1 METKR
6 DLRRLFPSVLDRA
19 IKQSKK
25 HYLVKDIMT
34 APVVTISPEAAMDEA
49 ARFMGTRRVGS
60 LIVMKQED
68 PVGIVT
74 ERDLLSNVIAVGRRP
89 EKVKVKTVMSS
100 PLITIDPTATI
111 KEAAR
116 TMIKKKGRLAVFDEG
131 ELVGVITAS
140 DLIKSLPETD
150 ETVLKVDEVATKLVI
165 TADEKTTMEEIAK
178 TMGRERIGSVVITS
192 EGSPVGIF
200 TERDLLTTFLA
211 EERPLSTPVGEV
223 ASRPLMVVPS
233 GSNIIE
239 TAFIM
244 ATNKIRRL
252 PLVDENDELVGI
264 VTARDLV
271 EAYAK

>member
-25 HYLVKDIMT
+25 NYLVKDIIET
-34 APVVTISPEAAMDEA
+34 PVATISPEATMEEA
-49 ARFMGTRRVGS
+49 ARAMGERRVGS
-60 LIVMKQED
+60 LIVMKDGD

-74 ERDLLSNVIAVGRRP
+74 ERDLLSNVFAVGRRM
-89 EKVKVKTVMSS
+89 EKVKVEDVMSS
-100 PLITIDPTATI
+100 PLITIAPTATI
-111 KEAAR
+111 KEAAQ
-116 TMIKKKGRLAVFDEG
+116 TMIREKGRLAVFDEG
-131 ELVGVITAS
+131 KLLGIITAS
-140 DLIKSLPETD
+140 ELIKSLPETD
-150 ETVLKVDEVATKLVI
+150 ETVLKAEQIATKRVI
-165 TADEKTTMEEIAK
+165 TADEKVTVDDIAK
-178 TMGRERIGSVVITS
+178 MMGRERIGSVVITK
-192 EGSPVGIF
+192 EAKPVGIF

-223 ASRPLMVVPS
+223 ASRPLMVVQS
-233 GSNIIE
+233 GSNVLE

-252 PLVDENDELVGI
+252 PLVDENNELVGI

>member
-19 IKQSKK
+19 IKQSKR
-25 HYLVKDIMT
+25 HYLVRDIMAT
-34 APVVTISPEAAMDEA
+34 PVVTISPEATMNEA
-49 ARFMGTRRVGS
+49 ARIMGERRVGS
-60 LIVMKQED
+60 LIVERDGD

-89 EKVKVKTVMSS
+89 EKVKVEAVMSS
-100 PLITIDPTATI
+100 PLITIGPTATI
-111 KEAAR
+111 KEAAQ
-116 TMIKKKGRLAVFDEG
+116 TMIRKKGRLAVFDEG
-131 ELVGVITAS
+131 ELVGIITAS
-140 DLIKSLPETD
+140 DLIQSLPETD
-150 ETVLKVDEVATKLVI
+150 ETVLKADQIATKRVM
-165 TADEKTTMEEIAK
+165 TADEKVTVDDIAK

-192 EGSPVGIF
+192 EGRPVGIF

-211 EERPLSTPVGEV
+211 EGRPLSTPVGEV
-223 ASRPLMVVPS
+223 TSRPLMVVSS
-233 GSNIIE
+233 GSNVLE

-244 ATNKIRRL
+244 ATNRIRRL

>member
-25 HYLVKDIMT
+25 FYQVRDMMAT
-34 APVVTISPEAAMDEA
+34 PVDTISPKATMEEA
-49 ARFMGTRRVGS
+49 ARVMGERRVGS
-60 LIVMKQED
+60 LIVMKDGD

-89 EKVKVKTVMSS
+89 EKVKVEAVMSS
-100 PLITIDPTATI
+100 PLITIGPTATI

-116 TMIKKKGRLAVFDEG
+116 TMMRKKGRLAVFDEG
-131 ELVGVITAS
+131 ELVGIITAS
-140 DLIKSLPETD
+140 DLIQSLPETD
-150 ETVLKVDEVATKLVI
+150 ETVLKADQIATKRVI
-165 TADEKTTMEEIAK
+165 TADEKVTVDDIAK
-178 TMGRERIGSVVITS
+178 TMGRERIGSVVITG
-192 EGSPVGIF
+192 EGKPVGIF

-211 EERPLSTPVGEV
+211 GDRPLSTPVGEV
-223 ASRPLMVVPS
+223 ASKPLQVVPADL
-233 GSNIIE
+233 NVLE

-244 ATNKIRRL
+244 ATNNIRRL
-252 PLVDENDELVGI
+252 PLVDENNELVGS

>member
-25 HYLVKDIMT
+25 FYQVKDMMAKT
-34 APVVTISPEAAMDEA
+34 VATISPEASMEEA
-49 ARFMGTRRVGS
+49 ARIMGERRVGS
-60 LIVMKQED
+60 LIVMKD
-68 PVGIVT
+68 DVPVGIVT
-74 ERDLLSNVIAVGRRP
+74 ERDLLSRVIAVGLRP
-89 EKVKVKTVMSS
+89 EKVKVEAVMSS
-100 PLITIDPTATI
+100 PLITIGPTATI
-111 KEAAR
+111 KEAAQ
-116 TMIKKKGRLAVFDEG
+116 TMIRKKGRLAVFDEG
-131 ELVGVITAS
+131 ELVGIITAS
-140 DLIKSLPETD
+140 DLIQSLPETD
-150 ETVLKVDEVATKLVI
+150 ETVLKADQIATKRVM
-165 TADEKTTMEEIAK
+165 TADERVTVDDIAK

-192 EGSPVGIF
+192 EGRPVGIF

-211 EERPLSTPVGEV
+211 EGRPLSTPVGEV
-223 ASRPLMVVPS
+223 ASRPLVVVPS
-233 GSNIIE
+233 GSNVLE

-244 ATNKIRRL
+244 ATNRIRRL

>member
-25 HYLVKDIMT
+25 FYQVRDIMAT
-34 APVVTISPEAAMDEA
+34 PVATISPEAAMDEA
-49 ARFMGTRRVGS
+49 ARVMGTRRVGS
-60 LIVMKQED
+60 LIVIKDGD

-89 EKVKVKTVMSS
+89 EKVKVETVMSS
-100 PLITIDPTATI
+100 PLITIDPVATI
-111 KEAAR
+111 KQAAQ
-116 TMIKKKGRLAVFDEG
+116 TMIRRKGRLAVFDEG

-150 ETVLKVDEVATKLVI
+150 ETVLNVDEVATKRVI
-165 TADEKTTMEEIAK
+165 TADEKTTVEEVAK

-192 EGSPVGIF
+192 GGSPVGIF

-233 GSNIIE
+233 RSNVFE

>member
-25 HYLVKDIMT
+25 NYLVKDIIET
-34 APVVTISPEAAMDEA
+34 PVATISPEATMEEA
-49 ARFMGTRRVGS
+49 ARAMGERRVRS
-60 LIVMKQED
+60 LIVMKDGD

-74 ERDLLSNVIAVGRRP
+74 ERDLLSNVFAVGRRL
-89 EKVKVKTVMSS
+89 EKVKVEDVMSS
-100 PLITIDPTATI
+100 PLITIAPTATI
-111 KEAAR
+111 KEAAQ
-116 TMIKKKGRLAVFDEG
+116 TMIREKGRLAVFDEG
-131 ELVGVITAS
+131 ELLGIITAS
-140 DLIKSLPETD
+140 ELIKSLPETD
-150 ETVLKVDEVATKLVI
+150 ETVLKAEQIATKRVI
-165 TADEKTTMEEIAK
+165 TADEKVTVDDIAK
-178 TMGRERIGSVVITS
+178 MMGRERIGSVVITK
-192 EGSPVGIF
+192 EAKPVGIF

-223 ASRPLMVVPS
+223 ASRPLMVVQS
-233 GSNIIE
+233 GSNVLE

-252 PLVDENDELVGI
+252 PLVDENNDLVGI

>member
-25 HYLVKDIMT
+25 NYLVKDIMAT
-34 APVVTISPEAAMDEA
+34 PVATISPEATMDEA
-49 ARFMGTRRVGS
+49 ARVMGERRVGS
-60 LIVMKQED
+60 LIVMKDGD

-89 EKVKVKTVMSS
+89 EEVKVESVMSS
-100 PLITIDPTATI
+100 PLITIGPTATI
-111 KEAAR
+111 KEAAQ
-116 TMIKKKGRLAVFDEG
+116 TMIRKKGRLAVFDEG
-131 ELVGVITAS
+131 ELVGIITAS
-140 DLIKSLPETD
+140 DLIQSLPETD
-150 ETVLKVDEVATKLVI
+150 ETVLKADQIATKRVI
-165 TADEKTTMEEIAK
+165 TADERVTVDDIAK
-178 TMGRERIGSVVITS
+178 MMGRERIGSVVITS
-192 EGSPVGIF
+192 EGRPVGIF

-211 EERPLSTPVGEV
+211 EERPLNAPVGAV
-223 ASRPLMVVPS
+223 ASKPLQVVPA
-233 GSNIIE
+233 GLNVLE

>member
-19 IKQSKK
+19 IKQSKR
-25 HYLVKDIMT
+25 HYLVRDIMAT
-34 APVVTISPEAAMDEA
+34 PVVTISPEATMNEA
-49 ARFMGTRRVGS
+49 ARIMGERRVGS
-60 LIVMKQED
+60 LIVERDGD

-89 EKVKVKTVMSS
+89 EKVKVEAVMSS
-100 PLITIDPTATI
+100 PLITIGPTATI
-111 KEAAR
+111 KEAAQ
-116 TMIKKKGRLAVFDEG
+116 TMIRKKGRLAVFDEG
-131 ELVGVITAS
+131 ELVGIITAS
-140 DLIKSLPETD
+140 DLIQSLPETD
-150 ETVLKVDEVATKLVI
+150 ETVLKADQIATKRVM
-165 TADEKTTMEEIAK
+165 TADEKVTVDDIAK

-192 EGSPVGIF
+192 EGRPVGIF

-211 EERPLSTPVGEV
+211 EGRPLSTPVGEV

-233 GSNIIE
+233 GSNVLE

-244 ATNKIRRL
+244 ATNRIRRL

>member
-25 HYLVKDIMT
+25 FYQVRDMMAT
-34 APVVTISPEAAMDEA
+34 PVATISPEATMEEA
-49 ARFMGTRRVGS
+49 ARIMGERRVGS
-60 LIVMKQED
+60 LIVMKDGD

-74 ERDLLSNVIAVGRRP
+74 ERDLLSNVIAVGLRP
-89 EKVKVKTVMSS
+89 EKVKVKAVMSS
-100 PLITIDPTATI
+100 PLITISPTATI
-111 KEAAR
+111 KEAAQ
-116 TMIKKKGRLAVFDEG
+116 TMIKKKGRLAVSDEG

-140 DLIKSLPETD
+140 DLIQSLPETD
-150 ETVLKVDEVATKLVI
+150 ETVLKTDQIATKRVI
-165 TADEKTTMEEIAK
+165 TADEKVTVDDIAK

-192 EGSPVGIF
+192 EGRPVGIF
-200 TERDLLTTFLA
+200 TERDLLTAFLA

-233 GSNIIE
+233 GSNVLE

-244 ATNKIRRL
+244 ATNRIRRL

>member
-25 HYLVKDIMT
+25 LYQVRDMMAT
-34 APVVTISPEAAMDEA
+34 PVATISPEATMEEA
-49 ARFMGTRRVGS
+49 ARIMGERRVGS
-60 LIVMKQED
+60 LIVMKDGD

-89 EKVKVKTVMSS
+89 EKVKVEAVMSS
-100 PLITIDPTATI
+100 PLITISPTATI

-116 TMIKKKGRLAVFDEG
+116 TMMRKKGRLAVFDEG
-131 ELVGVITAS
+131 ELVGIITAS
-140 DLIKSLPETD
+140 DLIQSLPETD
-150 ETVLKVDEVATKLVI
+150 ETVLKADQIATKRVI
-165 TADEKTTMEEIAK
+165 TADEKVTVDDIAK

-192 EGSPVGIF
+192 EGRPVGIF
-200 TERDLLTTFLA
+200 TERDLLTAFLA
-211 EERPLSTPVGEV
+211 EERPLNTPVGEV

-233 GSNIIE
+233 GSNVLE

>member
-19 IKQSKK
+19 IKQSKR
-25 HYLVKDIMT
+25 HYLVRDIMAT
-34 APVVTISPEAAMDEA
+34 PVVTISPEATMNKA
-49 ARFMGTRRVGS
+49 ARIMGERRVGS
-60 LIVMKQED
+60 LIVKRDGD

-89 EKVKVKTVMSS
+89 EKVKVEAVMSS
-100 PLITIDPTATI
+100 PLITIGPTATI
-111 KEAAR
+111 KEAAQ
-116 TMIKKKGRLAVFDEG
+116 TMIRKKGRLAVFDEG
-131 ELVGVITAS
+131 ELVGIITAS
-140 DLIKSLPETD
+140 DLIQSLPETD
-150 ETVLKVDEVATKLVI
+150 ETVLKADQIATKRVM
-165 TADEKTTMEEIAK
+165 TADEKVTVDDIAK

-192 EGSPVGIF
+192 EGRPVGIF

-211 EERPLSTPVGEV
+211 EGRPLSTPVGEV
-223 ASRPLMVVPS
+223 TSRPLMVVSS
-233 GSNIIE
+233 GSNVLE

-244 ATNKIRRL
+244 ATNRIRRL

>member
-165 TADEKTTMEEIAK
+165 TADEKTTVEEIAK

>member
-25 HYLVKDIMT
+25 HYLVKDIMAT
-34 APVVTISPEAAMDEA
+34 PVATISPEATMEEA
-49 ARFMGTRRVGS
+49 ARVMGERRVGS
-60 LIVMKQED
+60 LIVMKDGD

-74 ERDLLSNVIAVGRRP
+74 ERDLLSNVFAVGRRP
-89 EKVKVKTVMSS
+89 EKVKVEAVMSS
-100 PLITIDPTATI
+100 PLITIGPTATI
-111 KEAAR
+111 KEAAQ
-116 TMIKKKGRLAVFDEG
+116 TMIRKKGRLAVFDEG
-131 ELVGVITAS
+131 ELVGIITAS
-140 DLIKSLPETD
+140 DLIQSLPETD
-150 ETVLKVDEVATKLVI
+150 ETVLKADQIATKRVM
-165 TADEKTTMEEIAK
+165 TADEKVTVDDIAK

-192 EGSPVGIF
+192 EGRPVGIF

-211 EERPLSTPVGEV
+211 EGRPLSTPVGEV

-233 GSNIIE
+233 GSNVLE

-244 ATNKIRRL
+244 ATNRIRRL

>member
-25 HYLVKDIMT
+25 LYQVKDMMAT
-34 APVVTISPEAAMDEA
+34 PVATISPEATMEEA
-49 ARFMGTRRVGS
+49 ARIMGERRVGS
-60 LIVMKQED
+60 LIVMKDGD

-74 ERDLLSNVIAVGRRP
+74 ERDLLSNVIAVGKRP
-89 EKVKVKTVMSS
+89 EKVKVEAVMSS
-100 PLITIDPTATI
+100 PLITISPTATI

-116 TMIKKKGRLAVFDEG
+116 TMMRKKGRLAVFDEG
-131 ELVGVITAS
+131 ELVGIITAS
-140 DLIKSLPETD
+140 DLIQSLPETD
-150 ETVLKVDEVATKLVI
+150 ETVLKADQIATKRVI
-165 TADEKTTMEEIAK
+165 TADEKVTVDDIAK

-192 EGSPVGIF
+192 EGRPVGIF
-200 TERDLLTTFLA
+200 TERDLLTAFLA
-211 EERPLSTPVGEV
+211 EERPLNTPVGEV

-233 GSNIIE
+233 GSNVLE

-244 ATNKIRRL
+244 ATNRIRRL